1 MEELI
6 TKFNEIKKK
15 DWIIGKA
22 TGRGNIG
29 LTFEQELGIV
39 QNDLELP
46 DHNGIELKTRGNFS
60 RAYITLFNATFDGP
74 NQLETKRLVNMY
86 GYPDKIIDSVNVLT
100 AKVYG
105 NKLTLIGKKWKFKI
119 SVDYKKQKVFLNIY
133 DKDNN
138 FIERERFWSFETLE
152 LKLMR
157 KDNILA
163 LIEADKKKID
173 NVDYFKYHTLS
184 IYNYNG
190 FSVFLKLLEIGYIRV
205 GIELGVYRKG
215 RKYGQLY
222 DHGIGFEISRKNLEN
237 LYTKIY

>member
-46 DHNGIELKTRGNFS
+46 DYNGIELKTRGNFS

-86 GYPDKIIDSVNVLT
+86 GYPDKIIDSVNVLN

-105 NKLTLIGKKWKFKI
+105 NK
-119 SVDYKKQKVFLNIY
+119 
-133 DKDNN
+133 
-138 FIERERFWSFETLE
+138 
-152 LKLMR
+152 
-157 KDNILA
+157 
-163 LIEADKKKID
+163 
-173 NVDYFKYHTLS
+173 
-184 IYNYNG
+184 
-190 FSVFLKLLEIGYIRV
+190 
-205 GIELGVYRKG
+205 
-215 RKYGQLY
+215 
-222 DHGIGFEISRKNLEN
+222 
-237 LYTKIY
+237 